1 MIDRRTLED
10 PCAHVDDL
18 ARAMPNGLWL
28 NLLVK
33 DLDLAIG
40 FQTEILGCETLYR
53 DTSFA
58 LMRHAGSTWMIH
70 VDATYASHPM
80 GALTREASSRGA
92 GCEIRVQG
100 CDPDAAQERAQE
112 HGFAVIDVAKDK
124 PHGLREAYLMDADGY
139 VWVPSIP
146 LEQVCADVP
155 GTQD

>member
-10 PCAHVDDL
+10 PCAHVDEL
-18 ARAMPNGLWL
+18 ARSMPNGLWL

-53 DTSFA
+53 DRSFA
-58 LMRHAGSTWMIH
+58 LMRHGGSTWMIH

-80 GALTREASSRGA
+80 AIRTGETAFRGA

-112 HGFAVIDVAKDK
+112 HGFAVLDEARNK
-124 PHGLREAYLMDADGY
+124 PHGLREVYLTDADGY

-146 LEQVCADVP
+146 LP
-155 GTQD
+155 GNRANGK

>member
-1 MIDRRTLED
+1 MDRRTLEN

-18 ARAMPNGLWL
+18 ARSMPHGLWL

-58 LMRHAGSTWMIH
+58 LMRHGGSSWMIH
-70 VDATYASHPM
+70 VDATYTPHPM

-100 CDPDAAQERAQE
+100 SDPDAAQARARA
-112 HGFAVIDVAKDK
+112 HGFAVIDEAKDK

-146 LEQVCADVP
+146 LKCNNAEAP
-155 GTQD
+155 RAQD